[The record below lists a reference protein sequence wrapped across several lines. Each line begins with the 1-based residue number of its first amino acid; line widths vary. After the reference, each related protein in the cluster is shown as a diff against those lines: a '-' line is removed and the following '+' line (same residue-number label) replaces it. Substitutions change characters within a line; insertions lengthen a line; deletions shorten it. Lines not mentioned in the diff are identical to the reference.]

1 MQMYSTLLPLL
12 LVNWAK
18 QLQYKGTPNTVPQV
32 KSVEE
37 EKSFIN
43 SRTLSIT
50 AICVVAKS
58 MFGK

>member
-18 QLQYKGTPNTVPQV
+18 QLQYKGTPNTVSQV